1 MNTKQGVLSQE
12 ERLDFCLTGFTQR
25 LSVMLNET

>member
-12 ERLDFCLTGFTQR
+12 ERLEFLFEPILGTFNW
-25 LSVMLNET
+25 LVEV